1 MSGKGKAPA
10 SDAHTMVQASMP
22 DAHTMVQASMPDAY
36 TMVQMRGGA
45 GKSMPLVRELLDS
58 GPRHTRAR
66 GVDASIRRQREA
78 ARRDHV
84 PCSDFGTEDSSGYYS
99 HDEDDDQDIYEGGD
113 DDSSFDLCRVRKG
126 RGGRF
131 VASKSTSSKRSRPED
146 DTSWMVTEEMPG
158 GPIDGSVIPSF
169 GGHVARHIWTGE
181 MRGLLKCHSRI
192 AACQSLSEWRS
203 VMSPSLVGRITGS
216 GLSHLTD
223 AMFRHIDFP
232 LISAF
237 VERWQPDTN
246 SFHMPFGEMT
256 IMLHDVWQILR
267 IPIEGRLVDADSTS
281 TQLQVDVMEVL
292 GVSRSEL
299 LSTHWAGGGVLMD
312 SIFRSCRDA
321 GRVEDTQAVAWMW
334 LLFGSTLFVDKSGNR
349 IRPSCLLEVRD
360 GMDTIDQYSWGSAAL
375 AFMYRQ
381 LGIASRGD
389 SMGIC
394 GCLTLVQAW
403 IYEYFPCFRP
413 HRERMIVESTYPRAS
428 TWSVPIEGKDEDR
441 FQSLRR
447 RIDQLTAAEIQ
458 WLPYGPDPVR
468 DVPRI
473 TFIGWLR
480 YQDIIEPYMPG
491 RALRQLGY
499 VQTIP
504 FPITRPEKVVRAW
517 TSRLYRVEYPIRMSS
532 DAWMMFPGAYRLPL
546 ADYQLATDDQTVS
559 RNGILYLLVL

>member
-1 MSGKGKAPA
+1 MSGKGKAP
-10 SDAHTMVQASMP
+10 MI
-22 DAHTMVQASMPDAY
+22 
-36 TMVQMRGGA
+36 GGA

-78 ARRDHV
+78 ARRDHI
-84 PCSDFGTEDSSGYYS
+84 PCSDFGTKDSSGYYS

-131 VASKSTSSKRSRPED
+131 VASKSTSSKRRRPED

-203 VMSPSLVGRITGS
+203 VMSPSLVGRITGT

-237 VERWQPDTN
+237 VGRWQHDTN

-256 IMLHDVWQILR
+256 IMLHDVWKILR
-267 IPIEGRLVDADSTS
+267 IPIKGRLVDADSTS

-312 SIFRSCRDA
+312 SIFRSCRDV
-321 GRVEDTQAVAWMW
+321 GRVEDTQVVACMW
-334 LLFGSTLFVDKSGNR
+334 LLFGSTLFVDNSGNR

-360 GMDTIDQYSWGSAAL
+360 GMDTIDQYS
-375 AFMYRQ
+375 
-381 LGIASRGD
+381 
-389 SMGIC
+389 
-394 GCLTLVQAW
+394 
-403 IYEYFPCFRP
+403 
-413 HRERMIVESTYPRAS
+413 
-428 TWSVPIEGKDEDR
+428 
-441 FQSLRR
+441 
-447 RIDQLTAAEIQ
+447 
-458 WLPYGPDPVR
+458 
-468 DVPRI
+468 
-473 TFIGWLR
+473 
-480 YQDIIEPYMPG
+480 
-491 RALRQLGY
+491 
-499 VQTIP
+499 
-504 FPITRPEKVVRAW
+504 
-517 TSRLYRVEYPIRMSS
+517 
-532 DAWMMFPGAYRLPL
+532 
-546 ADYQLATDDQTVS
+546 
-559 RNGILYLLVL
+559 

>member
-1 MSGKGKAPA
+1 MELKPSTTLWAMRLRLIRSFDVPA
-10 SDAHTMVQASMP
+10 YNNKNEVASFEFIFQ
-22 DAHTMVQASMPDAY
+22 DNE
-36 TMVQMRGGA
+36 MRGGT

-58 GPRHTRAR
+58 GPRHTGAR
-66 GVDASIRRQREA
+66 GVDASIRRQRKA

-84 PCSDFGTEDSSGYYS
+84 PCSDFGTKDSSGYYS

-113 DDSSFDLCRVRKG
+113 DDSSFDLCRDRK
-126 RGGRF
+126 RR
-131 VASKSTSSKRSRPED
+131 
-146 DTSWMVTEEMPG
+146 
-158 GPIDGSVIPSF
+158 
-169 GGHVARHIWTGE
+169 
-181 MRGLLKCHSRI
+181 
-192 AACQSLSEWRS
+192 
-203 VMSPSLVGRITGS
+203 
-216 GLSHLTD
+216 
-223 AMFRHIDFP
+223 
-232 LISAF
+232 
-237 VERWQPDTN
+237 
-246 SFHMPFGEMT
+246 
-256 IMLHDVWQILR
+256 
-267 IPIEGRLVDADSTS
+267 
-281 TQLQVDVMEVL
+281 
-292 GVSRSEL
+292 
-299 LSTHWAGGGVLMD
+299 
-312 SIFRSCRDA
+312 
-321 GRVEDTQAVAWMW
+321 
-334 LLFGSTLFVDKSGNR
+334 
-349 IRPSCLLEVRD
+349 
-360 GMDTIDQYSWGSAAL
+360 AAL

-458 WLPYGPDPVR
+458 WLPHGPDPVR
-468 DVPRI
+468 DVLMT

-480 YQDIIEPYMPG
+480 YRDIIEPYMPG

-517 TSRLYRVEYPIRMSS
+517 TSRLYRVEYPIQMSS

-546 ADYQLATDDQTVS
+546 ADYQVATDDQTACADDYIEWYYRHSHPQLLNDGASDVSVIPSRSSSDYWVS
-559 RNGILYLLVL
+559 RLTGITQHCIRALPPDQAAEATTMLEEYMRDWHLAN

>member
-1 MSGKGKAPA
+1 M
-10 SDAHTMVQASMP
+10 H
-22 DAHTMVQASMPDAY
+22 
-36 TMVQMRGGA
+36 MRGGA
-45 GKSMPLVRELLDS
+45 GKSMPLMRELLYS

-66 GVDASIRRQREA
+66 GVDASICRQREA
-78 ARRDHV
+78 ACRDHV

-131 VASKSTSSKRSRPED
+131 VASKSTSSKRRRPED

-169 GGHVARHIWTGE
+169 GGHVPRHIWTGE
-181 MRGLLKCHSRI
+181 MRGLLKCHSRT

-203 VMSPSLVGRITGS
+203 VMSPSLVGRITS
-216 GLSHLTD
+216 IGLYHLMD
-223 AMFRHIDFP
+223 AIFRHIDFP

-237 VERWQPDTN
+237 VKRWQPDTN

-360 GMDTIDQYSWGSAAL
+360 GMDTIGQYSWGSAAL
-375 AFMYRQ
+375 AFMYRK

-413 HRERMIVESTYPRAS
+413 HRERMIVESTYSRAN
-428 TWSVPIEGKDEDR
+428 TWSVPIEGKDEHR
-441 FQSLRR
+441 LQSLRR
-447 RIDQLTAAEIQ
+447 RIDQLTAVEIH
-458 WLPYGPDPVR
+458 G
-468 DVPRI
+468 
-473 TFIGWLR
+473 
-480 YQDIIEPYMPG
+480 
-491 RALRQLGY
+491 
-499 VQTIP
+499 
-504 FPITRPEKVVRAW
+504 
-517 TSRLYRVEYPIRMSS
+517 
-532 DAWMMFPGAYRLPL
+532 
-546 ADYQLATDDQTVS
+546 
-559 RNGILYLLVL
+559 